1 MWSGLGKEWDG
12 AGRWGAQKDSQHPV
26 VAQGS
31 VQTPSLRASHFPRGM
46 CRQEKW
52 IPSSLSL
59 PVLLGGC
66 CSSICARGRGF
77 AGRRR
82 RSRRWA
88 DEITEAKAGRE
99 WIPTPQIFS
108 IVFSVT
114 ELGKIEHHWNGAEPA
129 LPCALGNRSQKLPI
143 YISSAAASLNP
154 RTDTG

>member
-26 VAQGS
+26 VPQGS
-31 VQTPSLRASHFPRGM
+31 VQTPSLRASRFPRGL

-77 AGRRR
+77 AGGGGAGGGQTKLPRRR
-82 RSRRWA
+82 QAENGSQRLRSSPLSSLSPSSGKLSTIGMEQSWLCLVRL
-88 DEITEAKAGRE
+88 ETGAKSSLFISA
-99 WIPTPQIFS
+99 QQ
-108 IVFSVT
+108 
-114 ELGKIEHHWNGAEPA
+114 L
-129 LPCALGNRSQKLPI
+129 LP
-143 YISSAAASLNP
+143 
-154 RTDTG
+154 